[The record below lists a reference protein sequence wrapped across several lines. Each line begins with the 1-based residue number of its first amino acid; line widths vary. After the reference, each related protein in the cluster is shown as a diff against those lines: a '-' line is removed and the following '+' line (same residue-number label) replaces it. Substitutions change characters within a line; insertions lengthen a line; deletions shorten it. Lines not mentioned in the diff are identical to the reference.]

1 MEQQKTNLEISP
13 SQLSF
18 KQFLEK
24 VRDDSGLSQEDF
36 LKYKITIPIKDL
48 TTFNIIKNLPKINI
62 EIEKRT
68 EAELKDQSYL
78 NELKKID
85 PSIILINTE
94 LNEFYAKTIITQYY
108 KNYSNNP
115 IELILKFPYNPSVQ
129 FSQFT
134 LEMNN
139 KLVVSKVL
147 DKEKAEEKYNDD
159 IAKGNVG
166 AVSSIK
172 DKNINVTIGN
182 IEGGELIKLTTEFIQ
197 FLNTED
203 MSFCFQVMKNFPE
216 FNTKKKTIKLFK
228 IQANINIKTHSKI
241 TRLITKGF
249 LQNLEKKFNND
260 YTQCKLYYSTNN
272 NTREELGEKE
282 LKILFR
288 TESMNNMNLI
298 TQYDPKKDE
307 TSCIFNLIY
316 NKDNITLPSLDK
328 PDINDEGNY
337 IELYQKNIINSHPSL
352 FIFLIDQSGSMD
364 GTPMELVKESLIFFL
379 QSLPKNSFYQLIGF
393 GTNYRYITSK
403 QPNKYDTNNVTE
415 TISKIENLEA
425 NLGGTRLLSP
435 LKGIFSSKNYAHIN
449 LCRNLFILTDGEVEK
464 SQSCLDIISNNSDTF
479 RIHSFGFGNYYD
491 KQFIEKAGQNGS
503 VNLVNDISKIKSEVI
518 KALNKA
524 LRGYLYNPKLEIE
537 NIEKE
542 HEFIPKEKVYYQ
554 DESFNYYTIIKHKIP
569 DKIKANFEYYDKLEL
584 VKKEYF
590 FDETN
595 ILKEEEG
602 DIISKIIVGNI
613 LNNNNDMETSE
624 EIALAKK
631 YQVLSKSTALY
642 AKLENENAN
651 KNLSQLE
658 VVEQSELKYID
669 KKNISNESSSSSESE
684 SKSEN
689 DSEDE
694 NEKYVSRKYK
704 RKRKCRAKKKKVIL
718 SESCDSEE
726 CKKVKR
732 KKKCKKKEIS
742 SDSEDEPKKEKASK
756 KRKVKKNESNSSSIV
771 SIEKMIKKEKKK
783 KKSDSESP
791 ENNVK
796 EEKKETRSK
805 NKCKESLK
813 EKIKKD
819 ISDDND
825 EIEEKCVKKKCKKI
839 SSKKRELSDEEED
852 KINNKQEIGSI
863 PKEENFIY
871 DFKKIVLTQNIIE
884 GNWSLN
890 PQTKHFISIN
900 QLLYDKIKNYV
911 EKYYQK
917 EDKEDIIITILV
929 LYYLKNNKD
938 IEISEYLLIINKGI
952 EYLQSKGIKEIAYET
967 IEPYLNN

>member
-1 MEQQKTNLEISP
+1 M
-13 SQLSF
+13 
-18 KQFLEK
+18 
-24 VRDDSGLSQEDF
+24 
-36 LKYKITIPIKDL
+36 
-48 TTFNIIKNLPKINI
+48 
-62 EIEKRT
+62 
-68 EAELKDQSYL
+68 
-78 NELKKID
+78 
-85 PSIILINTE
+85 
-94 LNEFYAKTIITQYY
+94 
-108 KNYSNNP
+108 
-115 IELILKFPYNPSVQ
+115 
-129 FSQFT
+129 
-134 LEMNN
+134 
-139 KLVVSKVL
+139 
-147 DKEKAEEKYNDD
+147 
-159 IAKGNVG
+159 
-166 AVSSIK
+166 
-172 DKNINVTIGN
+172 
-182 IEGGELIKLTTEFIQ
+182 
-197 FLNTED
+197 
-203 MSFCFQVMKNFPE
+203 
-216 FNTKKKTIKLFK
+216 
-228 IQANINIKTHSKI
+228 
-241 TRLITKGF
+241 
-249 LQNLEKKFNND
+249 
-260 YTQCKLYYSTNN
+260 
-272 NTREELGEKE
+272 
-282 LKILFR
+282 
-288 TESMNNMNLI
+288 
-298 TQYDPKKDE
+298 
-307 TSCIFNLIY
+307 
-316 NKDNITLPSLDK
+316 
-328 PDINDEGNY
+328 
-337 IELYQKNIINSHPSL
+337 
-352 FIFLIDQSGSMD
+352 
-364 GTPMELVKESLIFFL
+364 
-379 QSLPKNSFYQLIGF
+379 
-393 GTNYRYITSK
+393 
-403 QPNKYDTNNVTE
+403 
-415 TISKIENLEA
+415 
-425 NLGGTRLLSP
+425 LSP
-435 LKGIFSSKNYAHIN
+435 LKGIFGSKNYAHIN

-518 KALNKA
+518 KALNKS

-613 LNNNNDMETSE
+613 LNNNNEMETSE

-658 VVEQSELKYID
+658 VVEQSELKDID

-694 NEKYVSRKYK
+694 NEKYVSRKYR
-704 RKRKCRAKKKKVIL
+704 RKRLCRGKKKKVIL

-726 CKKVKR
+726 CKKVKS

-756 KRKVKKNESNSSSIV
+756 KRKVKKNESNSSSIG

-805 NKCKESLK
+805 NTCKESLQ

-819 ISDDND
+819 MSDDND

-839 SSKKRELSDEEED
+839 SSKKRELSDEEGED

-871 DFKKIVLTQNIIE
+871 DFKKMILTQNIIE

-890 PQTKHFISIN
+890 PQTKHFIIIN
-900 QLLYDKIKNYV
+900 QILYAKIKNYV

-917 EDKEDIIITILV
+917 EDKEDVIITILV
-929 LYYLKNNKD
+929 LHSLKNNKD

-967 IEPYLNN
+967 IEPYLNT